1 MTAQIKGFLP
11 TIGEESE
18 AANIQEYYTRLIRG
32 TTHNLNNV
40 LTIFHGYL
48 SIIEMEA
55 SDNELL
61 KEALMHMQTGA
72 ETATTLLQDVLSAS
86 SRVMLDPQ
94 EVDLVNFAEHLPEF
108 LAQKFTRWEQV
119 KVLVGDGLPTITTDV
134 RRVREVIYLLLQNA
148 MDATED
154 MPDAQIELCLVR
166 WPEEGDGVMV
176 EIADDG
182 PGINGANISRIF
194 EPFFTTR
201 KDKKRLGLGL
211 PKVMGMTQ
219 RLGGTIEI
227 YSQPGD
233 GTVARIM
240 LPNRAPED

>member
-1 MTAQIKGFLP
+1 MTSQIKGFLP
-11 TIGEESE
+11 TVGEESD
-18 AANIQEYYTRLIRG
+18 AAIVQEYYTKLIRG
-32 TTHNLNNV
+32 TAHNLNNV

-55 SDNELL
+55 SENELL
-61 KEALMHMQTGA
+61 KEALTHMQTGA
-72 ETATTLLQDVLSAS
+72 ETATNLLQDVLSAS
-86 SRVMLDPQ
+86 SRVMLDPH
-94 EVDLVNFAEHLPEF
+94 EVDLAAFAESLPEF
-108 LAQKFTRWEQV
+108 LAQKFKRWEQV
-119 KVLVGDGLPTITTDV
+119 KVLVGDDLPRVTTDV
-134 RRVREVIYLLLQNA
+134 RRLREVIYLLMANA

-154 MPDAQIELCLVR
+154 MPDAQIEICLVR
-166 WPEEGDGVMV
+166 WPEQGDGVML

-182 PGINGANISRIF
+182 PGINGANIGRIF

-219 RLGGTIEI
+219 RLGGTVEI

-233 GTVARIM
+233 GTVARVI
-240 LPNRAPED
+240 LPDHVPED